1 MKEKKL
7 IGSVRMYMTK
17 EYDVVINTYRKEDG
31 SEYTE
36 ETVIDKRN
44 EDRGREINDDNY
56 LVG

>member
-1 MKEKKL
+1 
-7 IGSVRMYMTK
+7 MTK
-17 EYDVVINTYRKEDG
+17 EHDVVINTYRREDG

-56 LVG
+56 LVE

>member
-31 SEYTE
+31 SEYKE
-36 ETVIDKRN
+36 ETVIDKRS

>member
-17 EYDVVINTYRKEDG
+17 EHDVVINTYRREDG